1 MLQTE
6 AMVMGT
12 ELSRLRATAHSN
24 TQVGITSWP
33 GAIKV
38 SHPREFPGRTGF
50 YRHLLCQKLPTVDRK
65 KREPGKDPEGFFQSA
80 ALQGNE
86 RYG

>member
-65 KREPGKDPEGFFQSA
+65 KKYKEMSCQLPTRFSLVGIFF
-80 ALQGNE
+80 LKK
-86 RYG
+86 